1 MEEKSEHFVY
11 DFITQYAPKN
21 DKTILGK
28 IFNRMKKRDSK
39 ALIKSGYKLEDPA
52 SDFDF

>member
-28 IFNRMKKRDSK
+28 IFGRIKKRDRK
-39 ALIKSGYKLEDPA
+39 ALAKTGFKLDDPA